1 MGGVVL
7 YHFCLYNGAMTTTR
21 DNSIDE
27 ILAEEYFGMGA
38 IGKIAIQALW
48 EDFAEGR
55 MTEWLEET
63 ETTETELLEA
73 MVRLTADIVSSGKIN
88 MYRTMNG
95 WETDT
100 DAQVEAV

>member
-1 MGGVVL
+1 
-7 YHFCLYNGAMTTTR
+7 MTTFR

-27 ILAEEYFGMGA
+27 ILAEEYFGIGA
-38 IGKIAIQALW
+38 IGKVAIHALW

-63 ETTETELLEA
+63 ETTQTELLEA

-88 MYRTMNG
+88 MCRGING
-95 WETDT
+95 WETKWEGWKT
-100 DAQVEAV
+100 LSE